1 MHKETQRW
9 GQSLV
14 TLGGAWGAGGGFC
27 LLGGCSDLFK
37 KRRGFFFHYK
47 FLLGY
52 IHHMGGFIVTI
63 LVRFTM
69 YISYTAP
76 SGEDVFKS

>member
-1 MHKETQRW
+1 V
-9 GQSLV
+9 LV
-14 TLGGAWGAGGGFC
+14 VDFVCWVGVLIFLRKGE
-27 LLGGCSDLFK
+27 
-37 KRRGFFFHYK
+37 GFFFHYK

-63 LVRFTM
+63 LVRLTM